1 MSQFIMHIPIK
12 DPGIVSNPLLE
23 FFNPP
28 LGSVLSRLCRCNGG
42 KHQQHSTD
50 EEKPQQTDYELTG
63 LDHGVG
69 HFRPLSITR
78 QRHVLAYHSTAMS
91 HASLCQVF

>member
-1 MSQFIMHIPIK
+1 M
-12 DPGIVSNPLLE
+12 VSLSIRG
-23 FFNPP
+23 FFAYPRSCHA
-28 LGSVLSRLCRCNGG
+28 GHEGG
-42 KHQQHSTD
+42 YAKN
-50 EEKPQQTDYELTG
+50 G

-78 QRHVLAYHSTAMS
+78 QRHLLVYHRTAMS